1 MISRW
6 GPFTN
11 MRNVISSG
19 QIVIDRAQGSYV
31 WDEAGNKYLDAHAG
45 LWLAN
50 VGYGRTEIIEAMH
63 KQSEKLNWFSSFS
76 GFANRPS
83 LELADRLIQLLA
95 PDNMAAVFYSNDG
108 SEAVETA
115 LKISREY
122 WKLVGKPQKTK
133 LIGRQHAYHG
143 VTMGALSVA
152 GITPNRKDFEP
163 LLPDVRH
170 VPAPDCHH
178 CIFHP
183 HDTECTMA
191 CARELERVIQFEDPN
206 TVAAFIAEPI
216 QAAGGVIVP
225 PPGYLEEVWSIC
237 ERYDVLFIA
246 DEVVTGFGRLGSWT
260 GSRHYHIQPDV
271 MTFAKGVTS
280 GYFPLGVSAVSS
292 KILNAFT
299 ENSCGNGPEFRHGN
313 TYSAHPV
320 ACAAALANIDI
331 LERENLVDAAKNQGQ
346 YLAEKLQDLAREF
359 PDHVDNV
366 ACEGLLGRLELKVQP
381 GEIRGGKGERVEKL
395 HT

>member
-1 MISRW
+1 
-6 GPFTN
+6 
-11 MRNVISSG
+11 
-19 QIVIDRAQGSYV
+19 
-31 WDEAGNKYLDAHAG
+31 
-45 LWLAN
+45 
-50 VGYGRTEIIEAMH
+50 
-63 KQSEKLNWFSSFS
+63 
-76 GFANRPS
+76 
-83 LELADRLIQLLA
+83 
-95 PDNMAAVFYSNDG
+95 
-108 SEAVETA
+108 
-115 LKISREY
+115 
-122 WKLVGKPQKTK
+122 
-133 LIGRQHAYHG
+133 
-143 VTMGALSVA
+143 
-152 GITPNRKDFEP
+152 
-163 LLPDVRH
+163 
-170 VPAPDCHH
+170 
-178 CIFHP
+178 
-183 HDTECTMA
+183 MA

-395 HT
+395 MRQQGVIVRAVGDVITFSPPFIITRLEIDQIITALRKALSQYQ